1 MEAKGV
7 ARERAAMDR
16 IPRTSTTMLK
26 QIAGAAEHPRWAE
39 FAAKYRPMLEAYA
52 RDRFPGLEADDL
64 IQETLLGVMKALP
77 GYVEREDKKGA
88 FHNFLTGV
96 LRHKAV
102 DALRRAGRRSEAEAV
117 AVRDGGGA
125 EDDGAEEWRKTVYAA
140 ALGQL
145 MGSSRL
151 GARSK
156 QIFVRTALRGEKPA
170 AVAESLGVERRVV
183 DLTKSRMTARL
194 RELVEC
200 LKDVDG
206 IR

>member
-1 MEAKGV
+1 MNKA
-7 ARERAAMDR
+7 
-16 IPRTSTTMLK
+16 PTTSTTMLK
-26 QIAGAAEHPRWAE
+26 QISGMADHPRWGE
-39 FAAKYRPMLEAYA
+39 FVAKYRPMLEAYA
-52 RDRFPGLEADDL
+52 RDRFPGVEADDL

-77 GYVEREDKKGA
+77 GWVEREERMGP

-102 DALRRAGRRSEAEAV
+102 DALRKAGRRNEAEAL
-117 AVRDGGGA
+117 AVREPSLAAGE
-125 EDDGAEEWRKTVYAA
+125 EDWRRTIYAT

-145 MGSSRL
+145 MGNPRL

-156 QIFVRTALRGEKPA
+156 QIFMRVAMQGESPQE
-170 AVAESLGVERRVV
+170 VAESLGVGRGVV
-183 DLTKSRMTARL
+183 DLTKKRMLERL
-194 RELVEC
+194 RELVER